1 LSILLDT
8 NVLSEARRPE
18 PDRNVLAWL
27 DRLDGDR
34 AFVSVVSLAEIR
46 RGVALMENGRRRDA
60 LSEWLAR
67 DLPERFAGRI
77 LAIGQEAAF
86 AWGDLMAAA
95 KRRGI
100 GLTSM
105 DGLLAATASAHSLIL
120 ATRNTRDFR
129 DLGVKLFD
137 PWGA

>member
-1 LSILLDT
+1 MIFLLDT

-27 DRLDGDR
+27 DRLDEDR

-46 RGVALMENGRRRDA
+46 RGVALTENGSTR
-60 LSEWLAR
+60 SPEWLAR

-77 LAIGQEAAF
+77 LANGQEAAF

-100 GLTSM
+100 GLTSR
-105 DGLLAATASAHSLIL
+105 DGLLAATASAHSLIS
-120 ATRNTRDFR
+120 ATRNTRDFC